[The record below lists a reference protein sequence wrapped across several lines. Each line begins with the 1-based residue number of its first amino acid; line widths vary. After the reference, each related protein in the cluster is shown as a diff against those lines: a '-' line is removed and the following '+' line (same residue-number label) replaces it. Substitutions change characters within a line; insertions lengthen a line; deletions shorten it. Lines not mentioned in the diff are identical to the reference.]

1 MINAIGVWCPLPRFC
16 SVLPLFVCVCEKMN
30 PLVFLWFSV
39 NFFHLLTTL
48 TGVNLVLRIE
58 NLLEPLLVA
67 ALVPIC
73 VNIAFTIGTHFGH

>member
-1 MINAIGVWCPLPRFC
+1 MLSECGAPFLDPVVYCPQL
-16 SVLPLFVCVCEKMN
+16 SVFVKKMN

-48 TGVNLVLRIE
+48 TGVNSVLRIE

-67 ALVPIC
+67 VLFPIC
-73 VNIAFTIGTHFGH
+73 VNIALTIGTHFGH